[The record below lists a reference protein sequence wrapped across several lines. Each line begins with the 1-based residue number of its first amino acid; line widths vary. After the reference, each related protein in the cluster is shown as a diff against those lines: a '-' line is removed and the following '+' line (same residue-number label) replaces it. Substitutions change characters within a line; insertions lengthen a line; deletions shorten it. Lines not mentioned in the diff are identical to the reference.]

1 MPAPLP
7 PLNALRAFEASARHR
22 SFSRAAEELNVT
34 PAAISHQIK
43 GLEEFLAAKLFRR
56 AKRTLML
63 TQAGQTLLPGIR
75 KGFTAFGEAMEEFG
89 LYDETGMLTVA
100 VTPSFA
106 AKWLVHRIEHFNR
119 AHPDVDIRMTT
130 SMGLMDYD
138 RDGIEIGVRYGKGDY
153 EDMITEHLLSTEI
166 IPVCSPRL
174 LNGENSL
181 RAPRDLEHFTLLH
194 DDSHRHEEMYPD
206 WAMWLRAAGASNV
219 DSSHGLRFDTAG
231 ETQNAAVE
239 GVGVAL
245 GRTTLVSDDIA
256 AGRLVRIFDLVLP
269 SDFAYWIV
277 YTESSIKRPKVKIFR
292 DWLKSEG
299 AEYEAA
305 QTTSKVSG
313 SS

>member
-1 MPAPLP
+1 MPSRLP

-43 GLEEFLAAKLFRR
+43 AMEEYLSAKLFTR
-56 AKRTLML
+56 ANRTLML
-63 TQAGQTLLPGIR
+63 TQAGQSLLPGIH
-75 KGFTAFGEAMEEFG
+75 KGFTAFNEAMEAFG
-89 LYDETGMLTVA
+89 LYDQTGMLTVA

-119 AHPDVDIRMTT
+119 AYPDVDIRMTT
-130 SMGLMDYD
+130 SMNLSDYA

-153 EDMITEHLLSTEI
+153 GGLLSEHLLSTEI

-174 LNGENSL
+174 LTGSRRLESP
-181 RAPRDLEHFTLLH
+181 ADLASVTLLH

-206 WAMWLRAAGASNV
+206 WAMWLRAAGAPEV
-219 DSSHGLRFDTAG
+219 DPTHGLRFDTAG

-245 GRTTLVSDDIA
+245 GRTTLVSDDVE
-256 AGRLVRIFDLVLP
+256 AGRLVRLFDLVLP

-277 YTESSIKRPKVKIFR
+277 YTETSIKRPKVKAFR
-292 DWLKSEG
+292 DWLKAEG
-299 AEYEAA
+299 EAYQAA
-305 QTTSKVSG
+305 QET
-313 SS
+313 

>member
-1 MPAPLP
+1 MNSRLL

-22 SFSRAAEELNVT
+22 SFSRAADELNVT

-43 GLEEFLAAKLFRR
+43 GLEEFLSAKLFHR

-63 TQAGQTLLPGIR
+63 TPAGQTLLPGIR
-75 KGFTAFGEAMEEFG
+75 KGFAAFSEAMADFG
-89 LYDETGMLTVA
+89 YFDETGMLTVA

-106 AKWLVHRIEHFNR
+106 AKWLVHRLEHFNR

-130 SMGLMDYD
+130 SMGLIDYE
-138 RDGIEIGVRYGKGDY
+138 REGIEIGVRYGKGDY
-153 EDMITEHLLSTEI
+153 EGLVAEHLLSTEM

-174 LNGENSL
+174 LETDRPL
-181 RAPRDLEHFTLLH
+181 KTPHDLENFTLLH

-206 WAMWLRAAGASNV
+206 WAVWLRAVGATNV
-219 DSSHGLRFDTAG
+219 DPSHGLRFDTAG

-245 GRTTLVSDDIA
+245 GRTTLVSDDIE
-256 AGRLVRIFDLVLP
+256 AGRLVRLFDLVLP

-277 YTESSIKRPKVKIFR
+277 YPEDSIKRPKVRAFR

-305 QTTSKVSG
+305 HRKPK
-313 SS
+313 

>member
-1 MPAPLP
+1 MALRLP

-43 GLEEFLAAKLFRR
+43 GLEEFLAAKLFLR

-63 TQAGQTLLPGIR
+63 TPAGQTLLPGIR
-75 KGFTAFGEAMEEFG
+75 KGFAAFSEAMEAFG
-89 LYDETGMLTVA
+89 QYDESGMLTVA

-130 SMGLMDYD
+130 SMGLIDYA
-138 RDGIEIGVRYGKGDY
+138 REGIEIGVRYERGDY
-153 EDMITEHLLSTEI
+153 EDLVAEHLLSTEI
-166 IPVCSPRL
+166 TPVCSPRL
-174 LNGENSL
+174 LRGERPL
-181 RAPRDLEHFTLLH
+181 KTPQDLQHFTLLH
-194 DDSHRHEEMYPD
+194 EDSHRHEKMYPD
-206 WAMWLRAAGASNV
+206 WAMWLRVVGVNSV
-219 DSSHGLRFDTAG
+219 DPSHGLRFDSAG
-231 ETQNAAVE
+231 ETQTAAVE

-256 AGRLVRIFDLVLP
+256 AGRLVRVFDLVLP

-277 YTESSIKRPKVKIFR
+277 YTESSIKRPKVKAFR

-299 AEYEAA
+299 AAYEAT
-305 QTTSKVSG
+305 QQP
-313 SS
+313 

>member
-1 MPAPLP
+1 MSTRLP

-43 GLEEFLAAKLFRR
+43 GLEEFLAVKLFKR

-63 TQAGQTLLPGIR
+63 TTAGQSLLPGVR
-75 KGFTAFGEAMEEFG
+75 KGFAAFNEAMEEFG
-89 LYDETGMLTVA
+89 LFDATGMLTVA

-130 SMGLMDYD
+130 SMNLSDYS

-153 EDMITEHLLSTEI
+153 EGLVTEHLLSTEI
-166 IPVCSPRL
+166 IPVCSSRL
-174 LNGENSL
+174 LSGSQKL
-181 RAPRDLEHFTLLH
+181 GSPADLAGFTLLH

-206 WAMWLRAAGASNV
+206 WAMWLRAADATEV
-219 DSSHGLRFDTAG
+219 DPSHGLRFDTAG
-231 ETQNAAVE
+231 EAQNAAIE

-245 GRTTLVSDDIA
+245 GRTTLVSDDIE
-256 AGRLVRIFDLVLP
+256 AGRLVGLFDLVLP

-277 YTESSIKRPKVKIFR
+277 YTDSSIKRPKVKAFR

-299 AEYEAA
+299 AAYEAA
-305 QTTSKVSG
+305 H
-313 SS
+313 

>member
-1 MPAPLP
+1 MNARLP

-43 GLEEFLAAKLFRR
+43 GLEAFLAAKLFKR
-56 AKRTLML
+56 ATRTLML
-63 TQAGQTLLPGIR
+63 TTAGQSLLPGIR

-89 LYDETGMLTVA
+89 LFDATGMLTVA

-119 AHPDVDIRMTT
+119 AYPDVDIRMTT
-130 SMGLMDYD
+130 SMNLSDYS

-153 EDMITEHLLSTEI
+153 EGLVTEHLLSTEI

-174 LNGENSL
+174 LGGSRKL
-181 RAPRDLEHFTLLH
+181 TSPTDLAAFTLLH

-206 WAMWLRAAGASNV
+206 WAMWLHAVGADEV
-219 DSSHGLRFDTAG
+219 DPSHGLRFDTAG
-231 ETQNAAVE
+231 ETQNAAIE

-245 GRTTLVSDDIA
+245 GRTTLVSDDIE
-256 AGRLVRIFDLVLP
+256 AGRLVRLFDLVLP

-277 YTESSIKRPKVKIFR
+277 YTDSSIKRPKVKAFR

-305 QTTSKVSG
+305 H
-313 SS
+313 

>member
-1 MPAPLP
+1 MPARLP

-43 GLEEFLAAKLFRR
+43 GLEAFLGAPLFRR

-63 TQAGQTLLPGIR
+63 TPAGQSLLPGIS
-75 KGFTAFGEAMEEFG
+75 KGFAAFTEAMEEFG
-89 LYDETGMLTVA
+89 LYDQTGMLTVA

-119 AHPDVDIRMTT
+119 AYPEIDIRMTT
-130 SMGLMDYD
+130 SMTLTDYS

-153 EDMITEHLLSTEI
+153 EGLVSEHLLSTEI

-174 LNGENSL
+174 LTGERRLEAPDDL
-181 RAPRDLEHFTLLH
+181 RNFTLLH
-194 DDSHRHEEMYPD
+194 DDSHRHEAMYPD
-206 WAMWLRAAGASNV
+206 WASWLRATGATAV
-219 DSSHGLRFDTAG
+219 DPSHGLRFDTAG

-256 AGRLVRIFDLVLP
+256 AGRLVRLFDLVLP

-277 YTESSIKRPKVKIFR
+277 YPEASIKRPKVRVFR

-305 QTTSKVSG
+305 QAA
-313 SS
+313 

>member
-1 MPAPLP
+1 MATRLP

-43 GLEEFLAAKLFRR
+43 GLEDYLGAKLFHR

-63 TQAGQTLLPGIR
+63 SPAGQTLLPGIR
-75 KGFTAFGEAMEEFG
+75 KGFAAFAEAMEDFG

-119 AHPDVDIRMTT
+119 AYPEVDIRMTT
-130 SMGLMDYD
+130 SMSLTDYTRED
-138 RDGIEIGVRYGKGDY
+138 VEIGVRYGRGDY
-153 EDMITEHLLSTEI
+153 EGLVSEYLLSTEI

-174 LNGENSL
+174 LNGDRRLEVPS
-181 RAPRDLEHFTLLH
+181 DLENFTLLH

-206 WAMWLRAAGASNV
+206 WAMWLRAAGADNV
-219 DSSHGLRFDTAG
+219 DPSHGLRFDTAG
-231 ETQNAAVE
+231 AAQNAAVE

-245 GRTTLVSDDIA
+245 GRTTLVSDDVA
-256 AGRLVRIFDLVLP
+256 ADRLVRLFDVTLP

-277 YTESSIKRPKVKIFR
+277 YPEASIKRPKVKAFR

-299 AEYEAA
+299 EAYEAA
-305 QTTSKVSG
+305 QRG
-313 SS
+313 

>member
-1 MPAPLP
+1 MPARLP

-43 GLEEFLAAKLFRR
+43 GLEEYLAAKLFRR

-63 TQAGQTLLPGIR
+63 TPAGQSLLPGIR
-75 KGFTAFGEAMEEFG
+75 KGFSAFAEAMEEFG

-106 AKWLVHRIEHFNR
+106 AKWLVHRIEHFNV
-119 AHPDVDIRMTT
+119 AYPEVDIRMTT
-130 SMGLMDYD
+130 SMSLTDYS
-138 RDGIEIGVRYGKGDY
+138 RDGVEIGVRYGRGNY
-153 EDMITEHLLSTEI
+153 EDLVTEHLLSTEI
-166 IPVCSPRL
+166 TPVCSPRL
-174 LNGENSL
+174 LSGERPL
-181 RAPRDLEHFTLLH
+181 KAPQDLENFTLLH

-206 WAMWLRAAGASNV
+206 WAMWLRATGATNV
-219 DSSHGLRFDTAG
+219 DPSHGLRFDTAG

-239 GVGVAL
+239 GVGIAL

-256 AGRLVRIFDLVLP
+256 TGRLVRVFDLVLP

-277 YTESSIKRPKVKIFR
+277 YTETSIKRPKVRAFR

-299 AEYEAA
+299 AAYEKT
-305 QTTSKVSG
+305 QQPSP
-313 SS
+313 

>member
-1 MPAPLP
+1 MATRLP

-43 GLEEFLAAKLFRR
+43 GLEEFLAAKLFTR

-63 TQAGQTLLPGIR
+63 TSAGQSLLPGVR
-75 KGFTAFGEAMEEFG
+75 KGFAAFDEAMEEFG
-89 LYDETGMLTVA
+89 LYDQTGMLTVA

-119 AHPDVDIRMTT
+119 AYPDVDIRMTT
-130 SMGLMDYD
+130 SMNLSDYT
-138 RDGIEIGVRYGKGDY
+138 REGIEIGVRYGKGDY
-153 EDMITEHLLSTEI
+153 DGLVAEHLLSTEI

-174 LNGENSL
+174 LGGSKPL
-181 RAPRDLEHFTLLH
+181 ASPDDLAGFTLLH

-206 WAMWLRAAGASNV
+206 WAMWLRAAGASQV
-219 DSSHGLRFDTAG
+219 DPTHGLRFDTAG

-245 GRTTLVSDDIA
+245 GRTTLVSDDIE
-256 AGRLVRIFDLVLP
+256 AGRLVRLFDLVLP
-269 SDFAYWIV
+269 SDFAYWIT
-277 YTESSIKRPKVKIFR
+277 YTETSIKRPKVKAFR

-299 AEYEAA
+299 AVYEAA
-305 QTTSKVSG
+305 HRS
-313 SS
+313 